1 MLPSHT
7 YLDYLHLPY
16 TIATFPPSTPKGAA
30 NVADIL
36 GLRAHQTVKTL
47 IFKTD
52 SGEYMLIMLSADL
65 NVVSGQLKKA
75 VGSRNVQ
82 LASPEEVINIT
93 GYQIGSIPPFSW
105 QPQGFR
111 SFVDRELLDDDILAV
126 GAGVWGN
133 EILITPLNLI
143 KASLA
148 AVVNLTNRD
157 QPVFPP
163 T

>member
-1 MLPSHT
+1 MLPSRS
-7 YLDYLHLPY
+7 YLDHLHIPY
-16 TIATFPPSTPKGAA
+16 TTAKFPPSTPKGAA

-47 IFKTD
+47 IFKAG
-52 SGEYMLIMLSADL
+52 SGEYVLVMVSANL

-82 LASPEEVINIT
+82 LASPEEVIRIT

-111 SFVDRELLDDDILAV
+111 SFLDRQLLDDDILAV
-126 GAGVWGN
+126 GAGAWGN
-133 EILITPLNLI
+133 EILITPVNLI
-143 KASLA
+143 KASQA
-148 AVVNLTNRD
+148 AVVNLTDRD
-157 QPVFPP
+157 MLN
-163 T
+163 TI

>member
-7 YLDYLHLPY
+7 YLDHLHIPY
-16 TIATFPPSTPKGAA
+16 TTATFPPSTQKGAT

-47 IFKTD
+47 IFKMEE
-52 SGEYMLIMLSADL
+52 GEYVLIMVSADL

-75 VGSRNVQ
+75 VGSRNVK
-82 LASPEEVINIT
+82 LASSEEVINIT

-111 SFVDRELLDDDILAV
+111 SFVDRKLMDEDTLAV

-133 EILITPLNLI
+133 EILITPSNLI

-148 AVVNLTNRD
+148 TVVNLTNRN

-163 T
+163 A